1 MSLQYSIDSGNT
13 YQNSNTFS
21 NLSDGNY
28 HVFISDGLCTASY
41 PVINLTIPTAININY
56 TTQVNCPPCSCNTVV
71 DVSNTVGGSGALTY
85 SVDNGNTNQTSPY
98 FFNVCAGN
106 HTILV
111 TDQQGCTKT
120 KAFSIQSLPTINLNI
135 TATNPTCFGYS
146 DGSVGLN
153 ISGGTGAPLVSL
165 NGAQPSLTTQFNNLS
180 SGNYNFIVS
189 DSCGCS
195 VDTTI
200 SLTTPPSTN

>member
-1 MSLQYSIDSGNT
+1 M
-13 YQNSNTFS
+13 
-21 NLSDGNY
+21 
-28 HVFISDGLCTASY
+28 
-41 PVINLTIPTAININY
+41 
-56 TTQVNCPPCSCNTVV
+56 
-71 DVSNTVGGSGALTY
+71 DVSNTIGGSGTLTY

-106 HTILV
+106 YTILV

-120 KAFSIQSLPTINLNI
+120 KAFSIQSLPTINLNV
-135 TATNPTCFGYS
+135 TSTNPTCFGSS

-153 ISGGTGAPLVSL
+153 ISGGSGAPLVSL
-165 NGAQPSLTTQFNNLS
+165 NGAQPSLITQYNNLS

-195 VDTTI
+195 VDTL
-200 SLTTPPSTN
+200 SLIHI